1 MIEQSAATRR
11 RILAAHIPPRLAGM
25 SLLHGEQG
33 FLKDLRAT
41 PPGLVSTYVSDVL
54 SGAVVAATGCYNT
67 CGRGIWATKPRAT
80 EFVTALMRDF
90 MVLDGFTGLYVNT
103 EDYLE
108 SMRPDRDAQYSDKVA
123 EVSFMVLAYAGQE
136 NMTDWTR
143 STIRALLMKR
153 YEAGLPTLV
162 SATVEPSEYLTES
175 LADSMF
181 VRIGIMEESW

>member
-1 MIEQSAATRR
+1 MIEQSTETRR
-11 RILAAHIPPRLAGM
+11 RILAAHIPPRLAGL
-25 SLLHGEQG
+25 SLIHGEER
-33 FLKDLRAT
+33 FLEGLRAK
-41 PPGLVSTYVSDVL
+41 PLGRISTYVEDVL
-54 SGAVVAATGCYNT
+54 SGAVVAAQGRYKT
-67 CGRGIWATKPRAT
+67 CGLGVWATNPRAT
-80 EFVTALMRDF
+80 EYVTAMMRDF
-90 MVLDGFTGLYVNT
+90 MVLDGFSGLYVNT

-108 SMRPDRDAQYSDKVA
+108 SMRPDRDAQYGDKVS

-162 SATVEPSEYLTES
+162 SATVEPTEYLIDS

-181 VRIGIMEESW
+181 IRVGIMESS